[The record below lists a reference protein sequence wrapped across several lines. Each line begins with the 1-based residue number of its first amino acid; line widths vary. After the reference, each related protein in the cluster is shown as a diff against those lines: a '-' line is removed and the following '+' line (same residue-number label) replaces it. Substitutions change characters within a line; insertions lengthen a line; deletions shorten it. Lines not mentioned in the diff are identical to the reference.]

1 MIYIRAYIYH
11 NHNLSLTDFIFNEF
25 STLFRIRRYDMC
37 SHFHKFIPL
46 WKTTQQH
53 NCN

>member
-25 STLFRIRRYDMC
+25 PTLFRIRRYGYEFAFSYIHSVLED
-37 SHFHKFIPL
+37 S
-46 WKTTQQH
+46 TTQL
-53 NCN
+53 